1 MSKVRCVL
9 GIIMASAM
17 MSACG
22 GNGETNNPEAV
33 EFEAIDEKDTSPSKE
48 VQLSRTV
55 SSLTEYLQNI
65 DTDFLENEKS
75 YIGTPAVKRYEEF
88 LSDKSNW
95 PDPEYK
101 SIHIALGMIDDDSI
115 PELFVALDTVSIY
128 GVHVYKYDPDTDSV
142 IYLGEFSQYG
152 YCWYAGKKNR
162 ISGQYGNNGLFEV
175 YYYEI
180 ADNKV
185 KVVGRLLSDGF
196 SEVIKYYADYAEETE
211 ISAAQTHL
219 ESVSRPDDSFCISE
233 EEFELRE
240 EAYMLSPEPI
250 KIGYDNMTEMIL
262 PNE

>member
-1 MSKVRCVL
+1 MNKIRCVL
-9 GIIMASAM
+9 GLIMVSAM
-17 MSACG
+17 MNACG
-22 GNGETNNPEAV
+22 KTGETNNPEAV
-33 EFEAIDEKDTSPSKE
+33 QFEAIEEKNATPSE
-48 VQLSRTV
+48 VVQLEGAV

-95 PDPEYK
+95 PEPEYK
-101 SIHIALGMIDDDSI
+101 SIHIALGMIDDDDI

-128 GVHVYKYDPDTDSV
+128 VVHVYKYDPNTDSV

-152 YCWYAGKKNR
+152 YCWYTEKKNR
-162 ISGQYGNNGLFEV
+162 ISGQYGNNGLFEM

-180 ADNKV
+180 AGNKV
-185 KVVGRLLSDGF
+185 QVIGRLLSEGF
-196 SEVIKYYADYAEETE
+196 SEVIKYYANYAEDTE
-211 ISAAQTHL
+211 ISATQTHL
-219 ESVSRPDDSFCISE
+219 ESVSRPDDSFCISK

-240 EAYMLSPEPI
+240 EAYMLYPEPI

-262 PNE
+262 QSK